1 MKSPEEI
8 KKGLRCL
15 SHDRTHTLP
24 CSDCEYHG
32 QGLPPCRT
40 AVHEDAIALIQQL
53 ETQNAEKDARI
64 QQLEKR
70 VIHLEAL
77 NQSNLTTIT
86 MQERTRARLQER
98 ISQLEA
104 DNDRLTDEVCNAYNI
119 RNEQLARIK
128 QLEAELEDMT
138 ARYKI
143 ADDCIKKKGE
153 MNEKLYA
160 ELSAVKAERD
170 AAVADL
176 EHVKD
181 CDSCKYDDACFTGK
195 KDCFGCHEKR
205 CPCLTCQYEWRGVT
219 KEETNDQ

>member
-1 MKSPEEI
+1 MKRPAEVTEF
-8 KKGLRCL
+8 LRCGGPNCN
-15 SHDRTHTLP
+15 DA
-24 CSDCEYHG
+24 CSSQFDKLGVEDCQTWRVHG
-32 QGLPPCRT
+32 Y
-40 AVHEDAIALIQQL
+40 V
-53 ETQNAEKDARI
+53 

-70 VIHLEAL
+70 VIHLGAL

-86 MQERTRARLQER
+86 MQERTRARLQEQ

-143 ADDCIKKKGE
+143 ADDCTKKKGE

-176 EHVKD
+176 KD
-181 CDSCKYDDACFTGK
+181 CVTEAAQGDDFDCCFACKYNNEYGGCDRPNYTIEACGVEDFDNKWT
-195 KDCFGCHEKR
+195 
-205 CPCLTCQYEWRGVT
+205 WRGVQ
-219 KEETNDQ
+219 KGKCDV